1 MMIMMTIVVMIMMT
15 IVVMMIMMTIV
26 LCGDDDID
34 NHLMRK
40 VDRQYTQVDKSRDSR
55 AVKHSIHGLRYSS
68 VTV

>member
-1 MMIMMTIVVMIMMT
+1 MMTIVVMMIMMT

-34 NHLMRK
+34 NHWMRK
-40 VDRQYTQVDKSRDSR
+40 VNRQHTQVDKSCDSR
-55 AVKHSIHGLRYSS
+55 AVKHSIHGLRYSI